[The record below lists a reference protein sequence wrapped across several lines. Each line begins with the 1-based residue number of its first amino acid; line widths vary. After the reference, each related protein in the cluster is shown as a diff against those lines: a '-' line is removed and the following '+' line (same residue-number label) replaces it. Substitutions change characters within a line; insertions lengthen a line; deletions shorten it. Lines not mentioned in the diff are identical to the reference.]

1 MLGSLNTIFR
11 SIYFTETYYFKTKK
25 DIIYHEYF
33 HLRGLNRLPGRAI
46 CLCYK
51 RNSLYLLATQEE
63 TNVAELTAL
72 IHYKRVHYKRVLLYT
87 WNFKVLFTIYYYFI
101 YTERVCIVHF
111 FFIKRSLVIEVNDN

>member
-1 MLGSLNTIFR
+1 MLGSLNTTFI

-33 HLRGLNRLPGRAI
+33 HLRRLNGLPERAI

-51 RNSLYLLATQEE
+51 RNSLYLLVTQGE

-72 IHYKRVHYKRVLLYT
+72 IHYKRDHYKRVLLYI

-101 YTERVCIVHF
+101 YSERVSVVH
-111 FFIKRSLVIEVNDN
+111 FFIKRSLVIKVNDN

>member
-1 MLGSLNTIFR
+1 MLGSLNTTFI

-25 DIIYHEYF
+25 DIIYHKYF
-33 HLRGLNRLPGRAI
+33 HLRRLNGLPERAI

-51 RNSLYLLATQEE
+51 CNSLYLLVTQGE

-72 IHYKRVHYKRVLLYT
+72 IHYKRDHYKRVLLYI

-101 YTERVCIVHF
+101 YSERVSVVH
-111 FFIKRSLVIEVNDN
+111 FFIKRSLVIKVNDN